1 MENSHSQ
8 VCDIENSQCDV
19 TWKSDVA
26 DVISKHLVNMR
37 ATALFYKT
45 SDIKAL
51 FILMKTMD
59 LIF

>member
-45 SDIKAL
+45 SDTKAS
-51 FILMKTMD
+51 F
-59 LIF
+59 FFFQ